1 MRTHRTDLNSTPGA
15 DHTTKKSSG
24 CSSVATTGF
33 YRLRSAITSG
43 LACWIIP
50 SYLDKGRNDTGVTVG
65 PVEAPGLLCAG
76 RRGDRWIGMP
86 GVQDQ
91 LGPIDGCVTI

>member
-1 MRTHRTDLNSTPGA
+1 MRTHRTDLRSTPEA
-15 DHTTKKSSG
+15 DRTTKTSSR

-50 SYLDKGRNDTGVTVG
+50 SYLDKGHNDTGVTAG
-65 PVEAPGLLCAG
+65 LVEAPGLLCAG
-76 RRGDRWIGMP
+76 RRGDRWIRCLESKT
-86 GVQDQ
+86 Q